1 MTWAERSYIS
11 YCTRMLFGLENE
23 AKDTISTKKD
33 AQPGRVRVDESAV
46 TSLQEQ
52 LVRFNVFKID
62 K

>member
-46 TSLQEQ
+46 TS
-52 LVRFNVFKID
+52 
-62 K
+62 